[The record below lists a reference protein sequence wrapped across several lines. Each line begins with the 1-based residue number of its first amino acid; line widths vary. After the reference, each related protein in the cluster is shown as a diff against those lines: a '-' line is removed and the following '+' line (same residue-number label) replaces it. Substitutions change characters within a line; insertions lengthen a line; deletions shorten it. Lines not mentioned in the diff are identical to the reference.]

1 MTFICRTL
9 YFVTKTVLLSMKTF
23 KNLSIT
29 STLFILSILFITSC
43 KPDKIDET
51 LKVYGKVMLVHAA
64 PGVPAF
70 DLLIGGVKK
79 NTDSIVYTKN
89 SAYYDIEVSTSNYVI
104 TTKYSKA
111 GNRLDSAGVK
121 AIKNTGFSYFTYI
134 DNDAAKSV
142 RVLASTDNLTLPA
155 AGKAKVRFVNLI
167 PDIPNN
173 VAVDVEAVAPG
184 AVPTPRNDFT
194 NVSFKTIK
202 DFVEITKGTYD
213 FKIKQTGTTNVI
225 LTVRDVVIT
234 EGKLNTFVAN
244 GFAAKLNTD
253 PLGPKVTVVNN
264 N

>member
-111 GNRLDSAGVK
+111 GTRLDSAGVK

-253 PLGPKVTVVNN
+253 PLGPRVTVVNN

>member
-1 MTFICRTL
+1 MTFICRIL
-9 YFVTKTVLLSMKTF
+9 YFVTKTDYSSMKTF

-29 STLFILSILFITSC
+29 STLLILTILFITSC

-51 LKVYGKVMLVHAA
+51 LKVYGKVMLVHTA
-64 PGVPAF
+64 PGVPAV

-79 NTDSIVYTKN
+79 NTDSIAYTKN

-104 TTKYSKA
+104 TTKYSKS
-111 GNRLDSAGVK
+111 GTRLDSAGVK

-184 AVPTPRNDFT
+184 TGPSSRNDFT
-194 NVSFKTIK
+194 NVSFKSIK
-202 DFVEITKGTYD
+202 DFVEITKGSYD

-225 LTVRDVVIT
+225 LTISNVTLT

-244 GFAAKLNTD
+244 GFASKLNTD
-253 PLGPKVTVVNN
+253 PLGPKVTMINN

>member
-1 MTFICRTL
+1 
-9 YFVTKTVLLSMKTF
+9 MKTF

-70 DLLIGGVKK
+70 DLLIGGIKK

-89 SAYYDIEVSTSNYVI
+89 SPYYDIEVTTSNYVI

-111 GNRLDSAGVK
+111 GTRLDSVGVK

-134 DNDAAKSV
+134 DNDLAKSV

-173 VAVDVEAVAPG
+173 VAVDVEAVVPG
-184 AVPTPRNDFT
+184 GLPSSRNDFT
-194 NVSFKTIK
+194 NVAFKSIK
-202 DFVEITKGTYD
+202 DFVEINKGTYD

-225 LTVRDVVIT
+225 LTIANVTLT

-253 PLGPKVTVVNN
+253 ALGPKVTVINN

>member
-1 MTFICRTL
+1 MMFICKTL
-9 YFVTKTVLLSMKTF
+9 YFVTKTDYSSMKIL
-23 KNLSIT
+23 KNLLIT
-29 STLFILSILFITSC
+29 STLLISSILFITSC

-51 LKVYGKVMLVHAA
+51 LKVYGKVMLVHTA
-64 PGVPAF
+64 PGAPAV

-104 TTKYSKA
+104 TTKYSKS
-111 GNRLDSAGVK
+111 GTRLDSAGVK

-142 RVLASTDNLTLPA
+142 RVLASTDNLNLPA

-184 AVPTPRNDFT
+184 TIPTPRNDFT

-202 DFVEITKGTYD
+202 DFVEINKGTYD

-253 PLGPKVTVVNN
+253 PLGLKVTVVSNN
-264 N
+264 

>member
-1 MTFICRTL
+1 
-9 YFVTKTVLLSMKTF
+9 MKTF

-64 PGVPAF
+64 PGVPAV
-70 DLLIGGVKK
+70 DLLIAGVKK

-89 SAYYDIEVSTSNYVI
+89 SAYYDIEVTTSNYVI

-111 GNRLDSAGVK
+111 GTRLDSAGVK

-173 VAVDVEAVAPG
+173 VAVDVEAVVPG
-184 AVPTPRNDFT
+184 GLPSSRNDFT
-194 NVSFKTIK
+194 NVSFKGIK
-202 DFVEITKGTYD
+202 DFTEIAKGTYD
-213 FKIKQTGTTNVI
+213 FKIKYTGTTNVVFT
-225 LTVRDVVIT
+225 LQNAVIT
-234 EGKLNTFVAN
+234 EGKIYTFVAN
-244 GFAAKLNTD
+244 GFKSQSNAND
-253 PLGPKVTVVNN
+253 PLNPKVTLVNN